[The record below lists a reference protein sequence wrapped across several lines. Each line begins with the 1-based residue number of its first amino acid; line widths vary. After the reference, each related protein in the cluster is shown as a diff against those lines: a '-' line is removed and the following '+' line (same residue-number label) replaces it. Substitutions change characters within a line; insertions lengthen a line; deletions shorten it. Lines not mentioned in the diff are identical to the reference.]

1 MEEELKALTEQ
12 LHEYNERLLAIARR
26 TRERDE
32 EPDFFAEVKPL
43 AEEVQ
48 AAAERW
54 QEAAFRWIHQA
65 QPKYVHKR
73 QIEAAVDHMAKLSVE
88 AFYPS
93 VPARRVKQYSQA
105 VAYTLALVKERLG
118 ETT

>member
-12 LHEYNERLLAIARR
+12 LHEYTERLLAIARR
-26 TRERDE
+26 ARERNR
-32 EPDFFAEVKPL
+32 EPDFLTEVKPF

-48 AAAERW
+48 AVAERW
-54 QEAAFRWIHQA
+54 KEAAFRWIRQA
-65 QPKYVHKR
+65 HPKYVHER

-93 VPARRVKQYSQA
+93 VPERRIKQYSQA
-105 VAYTLALVKERLG
+105 AAYTFGLVKKRLG
-118 ETT
+118 EAD

>member
-1 MEEELKALTEQ
+1 MEEELKVLTEQ

-26 TRERDE
+26 ARARNQ
-32 EPDFFAEVKPL
+32 EPDFFAEVKPF

-54 QEAAFRWIHQA
+54 KAAAFRWIRQA
-65 QPKYVHKR
+65 QPKYVHER
-73 QIEAAVDHMAKLSVE
+73 QIEAAVDQMAKLSVE

-93 VPARRVKQYSQA
+93 VPERRIKQYSQS
-105 VAYTLALVKERLG
+105 VAYTLALVRERLG
-118 ETT
+118 ETS